1 MNSCY
6 GDSIEVCSYQL
17 FYSTKEYLL
26 MNTLILQH
34 YEVLDMLGKG
44 GFAHVFR
51 AISKNN
57 GQEVAIKKVS
67 LVMDN

>member
-1 MNSCY
+1 MNN
-6 GDSIEVCSYQL
+6 L
-17 FYSTKEYLL
+17 FHQ
-26 MNTLILQH
+26 N

-57 GQEVAIKKVS
+57 GHEVAIKKVS
-67 LVMDN
+67 LWPCSFNMIHKLHLTLISGPERVGL

>member
-1 MNSCY
+1 MNN
-6 GDSIEVCSYQL
+6 L
-17 FYSTKEYLL
+17 FHQ
-26 MNTLILQH
+26 N

-67 LVMDN
+67 LTM